1 MGLGELQLDR
11 GHEIDVVA
19 HSESVAIVRLAMAQG
34 GEVAVGL
41 LEGAALVTRVGGVA
55 AGAIADLQE
64 TGIAVMRSRAAGQV
78 VVVEDVEFADVFP
91 GVGVVSG
98 VDTVTPHSREGGG
111 RQVLIL
117 DAGLEAIDSDLQAI
131 EGAAQEHPDVAADD
145 RAAADVARVV
155 HFESAV
161 GQALAVADEE
171 VVGELLVAE
180 SLRAREPP
188 PDGVRRHDAAV
199 ILEFEEAR
207 APQRGRDLLAVVEGG
222 VVVAVGRMEPPE
234 PDGGRIR
241 ELIADL
247 CALEIDADGARAL
260 GGLRLGFQ
268 RLNARRQLA
277 DQLQALVEL
286 LLERCDAVGL
296 GHCRVGDGRMSE
308 ARHQQ
313 SAEPR
318 SAPTCARVRYGIHG
332 PATSLCF
339 PAPSSRRSRPTYRA
353 RRNTGRASRAPRAG
367 RTSRTR
373 NPAAARSAR
382 RPRALRSGSASCC
395 W

>member
-11 GHEIDVVA
+11 GQQIDVVA
-19 HSESVAIVRLAMAQG
+19 PSESVAIVRLAMAQG

-117 DAGLEAIDSDLQAI
+117 DAGLEGIDSDLEAI

-145 RAAADVARVV
+145 RAAAGVARVV
-155 HFESAV
+155 HFESAA
-161 GQALAVADEE
+161 GHTLAVADEE

-207 APQRGRDLLAVVEGG
+207 APERGRDLLAVVEGG
-222 VVVAVGRMEPPE
+222 IVVAVGRMEPPE

-247 CALEIDADGARAL
+247 CALEIGAEGAVLAHLEVQLEQGARA
-260 GGLRLGFQ
+260 
-268 RLNARRQLA
+268 AAEPRRQEEIRSEEHTSE
-277 DQLQALVEL
+277 LQSHHDLVCRL
-286 LLERCDAVGL
+286 LLEKKKKKPKSVN
-296 GHCRVGDGRMSE
+296 MKKI
-308 ARHQQ
+308 QQ
-313 SAEPR
+313 NKK
-318 SAPTCARVRYGIHG
+318 TK
-332 PATSLCF
+332 L
-339 PAPSSRRSRPTYRA
+339 
-353 RRNTGRASRAPRAG
+353 
-367 RTSRTR
+367 
-373 NPAAARSAR
+373 
-382 RPRALRSGSASCC
+382 
-395 W
+395 